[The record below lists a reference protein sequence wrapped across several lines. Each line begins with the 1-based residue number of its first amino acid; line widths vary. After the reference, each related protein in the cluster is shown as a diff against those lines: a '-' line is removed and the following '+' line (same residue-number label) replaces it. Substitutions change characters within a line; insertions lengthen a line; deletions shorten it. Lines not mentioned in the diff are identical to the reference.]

1 MNDSIRRAQVTIGAM
16 KLMVDALDD
25 IVQQLPKNPEL
36 YAVLAESPLEDLR
49 RMRNELDQ
57 HLDHIKQASV
67 VSSTAPIAHHTS
79 SNPIAPG
86 PIESAS

>member
-16 KLMVDALDD
+16 KSMVHALDE

-36 YAVLAESPLEDLR
+36 YAALAESPLEDLR
-49 RMRNELDQ
+49 RMGNELDQ
-57 HLDHIKQASV
+57 HLEHIKQPV
-67 VSSTAPIAHHTS
+67 VISSTAPIAHHAS
-79 SNPIAPG
+79 ANPIAPG